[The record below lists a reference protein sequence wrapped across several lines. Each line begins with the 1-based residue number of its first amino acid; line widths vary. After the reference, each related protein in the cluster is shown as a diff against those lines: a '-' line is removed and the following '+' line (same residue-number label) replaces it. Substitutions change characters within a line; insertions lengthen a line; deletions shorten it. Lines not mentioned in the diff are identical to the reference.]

1 LHGNDGCVSP
11 RAAARIAFQPHA
23 VFKLQRQCGKK
34 NRMLRAA
41 KFQNGGLSKL
51 GPSAAEG
58 GNLHGDANGN
68 GTRKKAREL
77 RRAIQFALADSS
89 FS

>member
-1 LHGNDGCVSP
+1 
-11 RAAARIAFQPHA
+11 
-23 VFKLQRQCGKK
+23 
-34 NRMLRAA
+34 MLRAA